1 MKNALRC
8 CALWLTLTL
17 TACVSFEPKILVPA
31 ITLSPE
37 EVELKRST
45 STGTVDFGLN
55 VTPNE
60 SDSLFNIQSLPG
72 VRVRALQ
79 PIHLLPKPALRLE
92 TSFCKSTKHALIT
105 RTAFRRSKACPRQ
118 VTNTCSRFVGTL
130 SSTKPPLRL
139 YPLQRSPNRVN
150 STEPTHS
157 PPGQATKLSLSGLPI
172 RALFPLRASLSCS
185 PAAH

>member
-1 MKNALRC
+1 MKNLPVLL
-8 CALWLTLTL
+8 LWLTLTL

-31 ITLSPE
+31 ITLTE
-37 EVELKRST
+37 EVELKRSA

-72 VRVRALQ
+72 VRCGQLQ
-79 PIHLLPKPALRLE
+79 PILLPKPALRLE

-118 VTNTCSRFVGTL
+118 PPVQIRQDTL
-130 SSTKPPLRL
+130 VYETTVEALPAAEIPEPRELYRADPLATRA
-139 YPLQRSPNRVN
+139 
-150 STEPTHS
+150 
-157 PPGQATKLSLSGLPI
+157 ATKLSLSGLPI